1 MITTGDEGAS
11 LMGVCSGSS
20 RGRLPWVEAGGLGQ
34 VIIIPFAGSGRMGTA
49 IFKYHLDAFNEGQ

>member
-1 MITTGDEGAS
+1 M
-11 LMGVCSGSS
+11 MGICSGSS

-34 VIIIPFAGSGRMGTA
+34 VIIIPFTGSGRMGTA